1 MPSGQ
6 MRKFLGERRD
16 HLPCRRRG
24 ECRPQEGCQRNQ
36 GAPSVQSSNGPT
48 RPGTRG
54 ASVARDEVHVFRAFD
69 DRRDVVAVGFAE
81 LTVIGIDST
90 PNVANLSCTAGT
102 ASAFRVSACS
112 QSTMARGVFAGKA
125 RRPAS
130 DHTIHGVMVF
140 WDSLT

>member
-6 MRKFLGERRD
+6 MRKFLVAPRPPAR
-16 HLPCRRRG
+16 RRRG

-54 ASVARDEVHVFRAFD
+54 ASVARDEVQPNSS
-69 DRRDVVAVGFAE
+69 
-81 LTVIGIDST
+81 TVIGIGST
-90 PNVANLSCTAGT
+90 PNVAILSCTAGT
-102 ASAFRVSACS
+102 ASAFCVSACS
-112 QSTMARGVFAGKA
+112 RSTMARGVFAGKA

-130 DHTIHGVMVF
+130 DHTFHGVMVF
-140 WDSLT
+140 WNSLT